1 MPHAEDALEKI
12 TRSHARA
19 STLRGR
25 AFFVAWNGVLTM
37 AYEGWTEGVA
47 RYKRALNDPEVGL
60 QEEAHGSKWPKTSL
74 ACLRDGDLRTEELNV
89 LRTSC
94 EKFAEAVK
102 EVRVALN
109 RAKVVVFASRCC
121 ERRLSV
127 RTLEMASGNVDNV
140 DASVVSDANRDIV
153 EDILRAGNAAS
164 YIDDVNRPG
173 HRANHYENGA
183 GVTLVVDCG
192 ETIGDLVDKF
202 RAEVEARLPG
212 RYRWFD
218 TNSLHIAIR
227 GLVN

>member
-19 STLRGR
+19 STLRAR

-218 TNSLHIAIR
+218 TNSLHITIR